1 MRTPFRRAL
10 PALVLAAVLCPTAV
24 SASPRT
30 EESPADLRESLR
42 QSTVRAIELEIDAYT
57 AKLQAAEGAG
67 GSAGDRDRFRR
78 AIEAL
83 EAERERFAAMPA
95 GEYPDPVAAAPDTA
109 SVLDEVAAYGP
120 MVPAV
125 LREAVV
131 VVTAPYGD
139 GSQLEVEGT
148 SKSGPFFH
156 LAGVRGG
163 DPGVLKPGKRYRATL
178 YLVYR
183 REYFGFI
190 GDYHVYVTGI
200 R

>member
-1 MRTPFRRAL
+1 
-10 PALVLAAVLCPTAV
+10 
-24 SASPRT
+24 
-30 EESPADLRESLR
+30 
-42 QSTVRAIELEIDAYT
+42 
-57 AKLQAAEGAG
+57 
-67 GSAGDRDRFRR
+67 
-78 AIEAL
+78 
-83 EAERERFAAMPA
+83 MPA
-95 GEYPDPVAAAPDTA
+95 GEYPDPVVAVPDTA
-109 SVLDEVAAYGP
+109 SVLDEATAYGP

-131 VVTAPYGD
+131 AVTAPYGD
-139 GSQLEVEGT
+139 GSLLEVEGT

-163 DPGVLKPGKRYRATL
+163 DPGILKPGKRYRVSL

-190 GDYHVYVTGI
+190 GDYYVYVTDL

>member
-1 MRTPFRRAL
+1 MRTPLRRAL
-10 PALVLAAVLCPTAV
+10 PALVLAAVLCPAGV
-24 SASPRT
+24 SASPRA

-57 AKLQAAEGAG
+57 GKLQASGDTN
-67 GSAGDRDRFRR
+67 GSAETKSALQRR
-78 AIEAL
+78 IEAL
-83 EAERERFAAMPA
+83 DAERERFVAMTE
-95 GEYPDPVAAAPDTA
+95 GEYPDPVTAVPGTA
-109 SVLDEVAAYGP
+109 SVLDEATAFGP
-120 MVPAV
+120 VVPAE

-139 GSQLEVEGT
+139 GSLLEVEGT

-156 LAGVRGG
+156 LAGIRGG
-163 DPGVLKPGKRYRATL
+163 DPGTLKPGKTYRVTL

-190 GDYHVYVTGI
+190 GDYYVYVTGI

>member
-1 MRTPFRRAL
+1 MTNTHRLVAL
-10 PALVLAAVLCPTAV
+10 AALVACPLVL
-24 SASPRT
+24 SACLSA

-42 QSTVRAIELEIDAYT
+42 QSTVSAIQLEIDAYT
-57 AKLQAAEGAG
+57 AKLQADAPAESKA
-67 GSAGDRDRFRR
+67 ALRR
-78 AIEAL
+78 SIEAL
-83 EAERERFAAMPA
+83 EAEHGRFASMTA
-95 GEYPDPVAAAPDTA
+95 GEYPDPVAAVPDTA
-109 SVLDEVAAYGP
+109 SVLDEATAYGP

-125 LREAVV
+125 PREAVV

-139 GSQLEVEGT
+139 GSLLEVEGA

-163 DPGVLKPGKRYRATL
+163 DPGILKPGKRYRATL

-190 GDYHVYVTGI
+190 GDYYVYVTDI